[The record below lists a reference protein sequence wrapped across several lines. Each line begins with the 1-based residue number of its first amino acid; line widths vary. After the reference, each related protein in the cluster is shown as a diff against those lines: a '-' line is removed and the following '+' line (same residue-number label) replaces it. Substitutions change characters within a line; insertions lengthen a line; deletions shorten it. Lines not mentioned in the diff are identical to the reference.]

1 MGVPDETGSKS
12 SLDTLSNRLDTCSCL
27 MYMCL
32 QGPISKWATRA
43 SNQDP
48 LEGRLDAEAA
58 AQAHINA
65 VSGACLALGIKYAG
79 SASEAAQ
86 KLLHAYVMYF
96 LTGKQAAP
104 DPVSGDMSFGYSVT
118 FQILATKA
126 LGKSLVPI
134 GHLIQSQIGGLRYSP
149 VGAKELAG

>member
-1 MGVPDETGSKS
+1 M
-12 SLDTLSNRLDTCSCL
+12 
-27 MYMCL
+27 
-32 QGPISKWATRA
+32 QGPIGKWANRA
-43 SNQDP
+43 ANQDP
-48 LEGRLDAEAA
+48 LEGRIDAEAA

-104 DPVSGDMSFGYSVT
+104 DPVSGEPDGHAVFS
-118 FQILATKA
+118 LA
-126 LGKSLVPI
+126 LDI
-134 GHLIQSQIGGLRYSP
+134 D
-149 VGAKELAG
+149 